1 MTFSNKLTIGRIIAV
16 PVFIFFIALKGTV
29 PLTIALI
36 VFILAGL
43 TDLYDGYLARKLG
56 QVTKLGQFLDP
67 IADKMIVTAALIS
80 LLSFRELGI
89 PVWCIIV
96 IISREFIIND
106 LRDFAVL
113 NGISIPVSKAGKIKT
128 VIQMVG
134 IITIL
139 CVVIL
144 RPLAANI
151 KDGYLIINLIVLFII
166 LIILFATLGTGL
178 DYILRGLKLLKE
190 KNG

>member
-29 PLTIALI
+29 PLAIALI

-106 LRDFAVL
+106 LRDLAVL

-128 VIQMVG
+128 AIQMVG

-178 DYILRGLKLLKE
+178 DYLLRGLKLLKE